1 MKKLFVIIYGLL
13 TMTSSWS
20 QTVISFTTTEQ
31 VQWAKSK
38 GSLSSKKEGKVVA
51 EIDAQMKGIEF
62 SAFGTTFN
70 ELDWDAFNMLTRK
83 EQDEVM
89 YNLFSPEGDLKFTH
103 GRVSMNAND
112 YARAWYSCDDVD
124 GDFALK
130 YFNIEHDKRN
140 IIPLA
145 RAAQKYQP
153 NLQLFMS
160 PWSPPVW
167 MKINHDYPVSPN
179 KTNKMD
185 PRQSYLL
192 YMDDGKQ
199 VDADEMKLL
208 GDRNG
213 VFPRRLATQDFFIQD
228 PRYLQCYADMF
239 CKFIDLYKEEGLP
252 ITKVMYQ
259 NEAYSY
265 TPYPDAPGLLREP

>member
-1 MKKLFVIIYGLL
+1 MQKIILTSVMLMTCACMSAQKVTSYSTTQEQSWKK
-13 TMTSSWS
+13 S
-20 QTVISFTTTEQ
+20 QTALAGKAT
-31 VQWAKSK
+31 
-38 GSLSSKKEGKVVA
+38 GKVVA
-51 EIDAQMKGIEF
+51 EVNEQSKGTRF
-62 SAFGTTFN
+62 VAFGTTFN

-89 YNLFSPEGDLKFTH
+89 YNLYSPDGDLKFTH

-167 MKINHDYPVSPN
+167 MKINHDYPVSP
-179 KTNKMD
+179 K
-185 PRQSYLL
+185 
-192 YMDDGKQ
+192 
-199 VDADEMKLL
+199 
-208 GDRNG
+208 
-213 VFPRRLATQDFFIQD
+213 
-228 PRYLQCYADMF
+228 
-239 CKFIDLYKEEGLP
+239 P
-252 ITKVMYQ
+252 I
-259 NEAYSY
+259 
-265 TPYPDAPGLLREP
+265 

>member
-167 MKINHDYPVSPN
+167 MKINHDYPVSPS

-185 PRQSYLL
+185 PRQNYLL
-192 YMDDGKQ
+192 YMDDGKL

-208 GDRNG
+208 GDRKG

-239 CKFIDLYKEEGLP
+239 CKFNTVFCDW
-252 ITKVMYQ
+252 
-259 NEAYSY
+259 
-265 TPYPDAPGLLREP
+265 